1 MERLTKINKRV
12 NFSEATRAFV
22 VATGVVCAATVSAS
36 SSAVA
41 AETFTNPII
50 PGGYPDPS
58 ICRVGEDFYIANS
71 SFEYFPGLPIHHSKD
86 LVNWELIGHGLHRRD
101 QVNGEVN
108 LVDVQSD
115 GGIHAPSLRCKDGKY
130 YLITTNVYS
139 PKASGEPTQMV
150 NFVITADH
158 PEGPW
163 SEPHV
168 IDGAP
173 GIDPDLFF
181 DDDGGVWYLGN
192 HAPADA
198 AYPGEGE
205 IWLQR
210 LDPETWQ
217 LIGERHFLWRG
228 ALKRAIWAEGPHL
241 YKHDG
246 RYYLLVAEGGTS
258 FNHAVTIAV
267 SDELTGPY
275 EGNERN
281 PILTSRH
288 LSYDNWVNSTGHA
301 DLVELDD
308 GRWYMVALGIRN
320 DEERRSNMGRETH
333 LIPVEWERE
342 PYWWKEKKY
351 LWPVAAPKTGRVERK
366 TPLPFSGKN
375 QQARLAFT
383 DHFTSPKLGVE
394 WTFRRLPAVD
404 AYSLSAR
411 RGFLRLHTQQT
422 VPSARARVAQLG
434 IKQTETAFQFTA
446 RTEFE
451 ASQSETE
458 AGISIFQ
465 KDNHYLNA
473 TVRKTAEKYVLNVTL
488 ANRGEPEILVSE
500 ALPGYSG
507 ELEWRINSATGIYSI
522 SYRLNADSEWSLLHQ
537 VTSKLLLSQ
546 YYTGAH
552 IGFYTSSNGAETN
565 DFMDIDWVNFQAR
578 PSAE

>member
-228 ALKRAIWAEGPHL
+228 ALKHAIWAEGPHL

-507 ELEWRINSATGIYSI
+507 ELEWRINSVTGIYSI
-522 SYRLNADSEWSLLHQ
+522 SYRLSADSEWSLLHQ

>member
-422 VPSARARVAQLG
+422 VPSDRARVAQLG

-522 SYRLNADSEWSLLHQ
+522 SYRLSADSEWSLLHQ

>member
-351 LWPVAAPKTGRVERK
+351 VWPVAAPKTGRVERK

>member
-1 MERLTKINKRV
+1 MEHLTKTRKRSSI
-12 NFSEATRAFV
+12 SEAIRGLA
-22 VATGVVCAATVSAS
+22 VATGVVCATITSISSYSA
-36 SSAVA
+36 A

-101 QVNGEVN
+101 QVNGAVN

-150 NFVITADH
+150 NFVITADS
-158 PEGPW
+158 PQGPW

-181 DDDGGVWYLGN
+181 DDDGTVWYLGN
-192 HAPADA
+192 HAPSDA

-210 LDPETWQ
+210 LDPATWQ
-217 LIGERHFLWRG
+217 LVGERHFLWRG

-241 YKHDG
+241 YKQDG

-301 DLVELDD
+301 DLVELKD

-320 DEERRSNMGRETH
+320 DEARRSNMGRETH

-351 LWPVAAPKTGRVERK
+351 LWPVAAPTTGRVERE
-366 TPLPFSGKN
+366 TPLPFSGKR
-375 QQARLAFT
+375 QKARLAFT
-383 DHFTSPKLGVE
+383 DNFTSPELGVE
-394 WTFRRLPAVD
+394 WTFRRMPAVN

-411 RGFLRLHTQQT
+411 PGHLRLFTQQT
-422 VPSARARVAQLG
+422 VPSARERVAQLG
-434 IKQTETAFQFTA
+434 VKQTETTFQFTA

-451 ASQSETE
+451 ASQSGTE
-458 AGISIFQ
+458 AGISLFQ
-465 KDNHYLNA
+465 KDDHYLNA
-473 TVRKTAEKYVLNVTL
+473 TVRKAADEYVLNVTL
-488 ANRGEPEILVSE
+488 ANRGAPEILVSH
-500 ALPGYSG
+500 ALPSYSG
-507 ELEWRINSATGIYSI
+507 ELEWRIDSAGGTYSI
-522 SYRLNADSEWSLLHQ
+522 SYRLQADSEWSLLHQ
-537 VTSKLLLSQ
+537 LSSRLLLSQ

-552 IGFYTSSNGAETN
+552 IGFYTSSNGAETD
-565 DFMDIDWVNFQAR
+565 DFMDIDWIEYQGR
-578 PSAE
+578 SSAE

>member
-1 MERLTKINKRV
+1 MERQTETNKCV
-12 NFSEATRAFV
+12 SFSAAIRGLV
-22 VATGVVCAATVSAS
+22 VAIGVVCAVNVSAS
-36 SSAVA
+36 SSSSVS
-41 AETFTNPII
+41 ETFTNPII

-58 ICRVGEDFYIANS
+58 ICRIGEDFYIANS
-71 SFEYFPGLPIHHSKD
+71 SFEYFPGLPIHHSRD

-101 QVNGEVN
+101 QVNGAVN

-115 GGIHAPSLRCKDGKY
+115 GGIHAPSLRCKNGKY

-139 PKASGEPTQMV
+139 PKSSGEPTQMV
-150 NFVITADH
+150 NFVITADS
-158 PEGPW
+158 PKGPW
-163 SEPHV
+163 SEPNV
-168 IDGAP
+168 IKGAP

-181 DDDGGVWYLGN
+181 DDDGSVWYLGN
-192 HAPADA
+192 HAPSDA

-210 LDPETWQ
+210 LDPETWK
-217 LIGERHFLWRG
+217 LVGERHFLWRG

-241 YKHDG
+241 YKQDG

-258 FNHAVTIAV
+258 FNHAVTITV
-267 SDELTGPY
+267 SDKLTGPY

-301 DLVELDD
+301 DLVELED

-320 DEERRSNMGRETH
+320 DEKRRSNMGRETH

-351 LWPVAAPKTGRVERK
+351 LWPVAAPKTGRVERE
-366 TPLPFSGKN
+366 TLLPFSGAN
-375 QQARLAFT
+375 QEARSAFT
-383 DHFTSPKLGVE
+383 DHFTSPELGVE
-394 WTFRRLPAVD
+394 WTFRRMPAAG

-411 RGFLRLHTQQT
+411 PGHLRLFTQQT
-422 VPSARARVAQLG
+422 VPSARERVAQLG

-446 RTEFE
+446 HIEFE
-451 ASQSETE
+451 ASQSGTE
-458 AGISIFQ
+458 AGISLFQ
-465 KDNHYLNA
+465 KDDHYLNA
-473 TVRKTAEKYVLNVTL
+473 TVKQSGDQYVLNVTL
-488 ANRGEPEILVSE
+488 ANRGEPEVL
-500 ALPGYSG
+500 ATQTLPGYSG
-507 ELEWRINSATGIYSI
+507 ELEWRIDSAAGTYSI
-522 SYRLNADSEWSLLHQ
+522 SYKLQTDSEWSLLHQ
-537 VTSKLLLSQ
+537 LTSKLLLSQ

-565 DFMDIDWVNFQAR
+565 DFMDIDWVNYQAQPR
-578 PSAE
+578 AE

>member
-1 MERLTKINKRV
+1 MEHLTQTKKRASV
-12 NFSEATRAFV
+12 SEAIRGLV
-22 VATGVVCAATVSAS
+22 VATGVVCAATTSTS
-36 SSAVA
+36 SYSEA

-101 QVNGEVN
+101 QVDGAVN

-115 GGIHAPSLRCKDGKY
+115 GGIHAPSLRCKDGRY

-150 NFVITADH
+150 NFVITADS
-158 PEGPW
+158 PQGPW

-181 DDDGGVWYLGN
+181 DDDGSVWYLGN

-210 LDPETWQ
+210 LDPKTWQ
-217 LIGERHFLWRG
+217 LVGERHFLWRG

-241 YKHDG
+241 YKQDG

-301 DLVELDD
+301 DLVELEN

-351 LWPVAAPKTGRVERK
+351 LWPVAAPTTGRVERE

-375 QQARLAFT
+375 QKARLAFA
-383 DHFTSPKLGVE
+383 DNFTSPELGVE
-394 WTFRRLPAVD
+394 WTFRRMPAPD

-411 RGFLRLHTQQT
+411 PGHLRLFTQQT
-422 VPSARARVAQLG
+422 VPSARERVAQLG

-451 ASQSETE
+451 ASQSGTE
-458 AGISIFQ
+458 AGISLFQ
-465 KDNHYLNA
+465 KDDHYLNA
-473 TVRKTAEKYVLNVTL
+473 TVKQSGDHYALSVTL
-488 ANRGEPEILVSE
+488 ANRGAPEILVSQ
-500 ALPGYSG
+500 ALPSYSG
-507 ELEWRINSATGIYSI
+507 ELEWRIDSAGGTYSV
-522 SYRLNADSEWSLLHQ
+522 SYRLHADSEWSLLYQ
-537 VTSKLLLSQ
+537 LPSKLLLSQ

-552 IGFYTSSNGAETN
+552 IGFYTSSNGAETD
-565 DFMDIDWVNFQAR
+565 DFMDIDWINYQGRYSV
-578 PSAE
+578 E

>member
-394 WTFRRLPAVD
+394 WTFRRMPAVD

-522 SYRLNADSEWSLLHQ
+522 SYRLSADSEWSLLHQ

>member
-12 NFSEATRAFV
+12 KFSEATRAFV

-394 WTFRRLPAVD
+394 WTFRRMPAVD

-522 SYRLNADSEWSLLHQ
+522 SYRLSADSEWSLLHQ

>member
-1 MERLTKINKRV
+1 MEHLTQTQKRARV
-12 NFSEATRAFV
+12 CEGVRGLV
-22 VATGVVCAATVSAS
+22 VATGVICAASALASNS
-36 SSAVA
+36 SEVVD
-41 AETFTNPII
+41 TFTNPII

-101 QVNGEVN
+101 QVNGAVN

-115 GGIHAPSLRCKDGKY
+115 GGIHAPSLRCKDGRY

-150 NFVITADH
+150 NFVITADS
-158 PEGPW
+158 PQGPW

-181 DDDGGVWYLGN
+181 DDDGSVWYLGN

-210 LDPETWQ
+210 LDPQTWQ
-217 LIGERHFLWRG
+217 LVGERHFLWRG

-241 YKHDG
+241 YKQDG

-301 DLVELDD
+301 DLVELED

-351 LWPVAAPKTGRVERK
+351 LWPVAAPKTGRVERE

-375 QQARLAFT
+375 QKAQLAFI
-383 DHFTSPKLGVE
+383 DNFTSPELGVE
-394 WTFRRLPAVD
+394 WTFRRVPAPY

-411 RGFLRLHTQQT
+411 PGHLRLFTQRT
-422 VPSARARVAQLG
+422 VPSARERVAQLG
-434 IKQTETAFQFTA
+434 IKQTETAFQFNA

-451 ASQSETE
+451 ASRSGIE
-458 AGISIFQ
+458 AGISLFQ
-465 KDNHYLNA
+465 KDDHYLNA
-473 TVRKTAEKYVLNVTL
+473 TVKQSGDQYALSVTL
-488 ANRGEPEILVSE
+488 ANRGAPEILVSQ
-500 ALPGYSG
+500 ALPSYSG
-507 ELEWRINSATGIYSI
+507 ELEWRIDSAGGTYSI
-522 SYRLNADSEWSLLHQ
+522 SYRLHADSEWSQLLQ
-537 VTSKLLLSQ
+537 LPSKLLLSQ

-552 IGFYTSSNGAETN
+552 IGFYTSSNGAETD
-565 DFMDIDWVNFQAR
+565 DFMDIDWIQYQGR
-578 PSAE
+578 SSAE

>member
-1 MERLTKINKRV
+1 
-12 NFSEATRAFV
+12 
-22 VATGVVCAATVSAS
+22 
-36 SSAVA
+36 
-41 AETFTNPII
+41 
-50 PGGYPDPS
+50 
-58 ICRVGEDFYIANS
+58 
-71 SFEYFPGLPIHHSKD
+71 
-86 LVNWELIGHGLHRRD
+86 
-101 QVNGEVN
+101 
-108 LVDVQSD
+108 
-115 GGIHAPSLRCKDGKY
+115 
-130 YLITTNVYS
+130 
-139 PKASGEPTQMV
+139 MV
-150 NFVITADH
+150 NFVITADS
-158 PEGPW
+158 PQGPW
-163 SEPHV
+163 SQPHV
-168 IDGAP
+168 INGAP

-181 DDDGGVWYLGN
+181 DDDGSVWYLGN

-210 LDPETWQ
+210 LDPKTWQ
-217 LIGERHFLWRG
+217 LVGERHFLWRG

-241 YKHDG
+241 YKQDG

-267 SDELTGPY
+267 SDQLTGPY

-301 DLVELDD
+301 DLVELED

-351 LWPVAAPKTGRVERK
+351 LWPVAAPTTGRVERE

-375 QQARLAFT
+375 QTVRLAFT
-383 DHFTSPKLGVE
+383 DNFTSPELGLE
-394 WTFRRLPAVD
+394 WTFRRMPAPD
-404 AYSLSAR
+404 AYSLSTR
-411 RGFLRLHTQQT
+411 PGHLRLFTQRT
-422 VPSARARVAQLG
+422 VPSARERVAQLG

-451 ASQSETE
+451 ASKSGIE
-458 AGISIFQ
+458 AGISLFQ

-473 TVRKTAEKYVLNVTL
+473 TVKQSGDHYALSVTL
-488 ANRGEPEILVSE
+488 ANRGAPEILVSQ
-500 ALPGYSG
+500 ALPSYSG
-507 ELEWRINSATGIYSI
+507 ELEWRIDSAGGTYSV
-522 SYRLNADSEWSLLHQ
+522 SYRLHADSEWSLLYQ
-537 VTSKLLLSQ
+537 LPSKLLLSQ

-552 IGFYTSSNGAETN
+552 IGFYTSSNGAETD
-565 DFMDIDWVNFQAR
+565 DFMDIDWIKYQGR
-578 PSAE
+578 SSAE

>member
-1 MERLTKINKRV
+1 MERLTETNKCV
-12 NFSEATRAFV
+12 SFSAAIRGLV
-22 VATGVVCAATVSAS
+22 VAIGVVCAVNVSAS
-36 SSAVA
+36 SSSSVS
-41 AETFTNPII
+41 ETFTNPII

-58 ICRVGEDFYIANS
+58 ICRIGEDFYIANS
-71 SFEYFPGLPIHHSKD
+71 SFEYFPGLPIHHSRD

-101 QVNGEVN
+101 QVNGAVN

-115 GGIHAPSLRCKDGKY
+115 GGIHAPSLRCKNGKY

-139 PKASGEPTQMV
+139 PKSSGEPTQMV
-150 NFVITADH
+150 NFVITADS
-158 PEGPW
+158 PKGPW
-163 SEPHV
+163 SEPNV
-168 IDGAP
+168 IKGAP

-181 DDDGGVWYLGN
+181 DDDGSVWYLGN
-192 HAPADA
+192 HAPSDA

-210 LDPETWQ
+210 LDPETWK
-217 LIGERHFLWRG
+217 LVGERHFLWRG

-241 YKHDG
+241 YKQDG

-258 FNHAVTIAV
+258 FNHAVTITV
-267 SDELTGPY
+267 SDKLTGPY

-301 DLVELDD
+301 DLVELED

-320 DEERRSNMGRETH
+320 DEKRRSNMGRETH

-351 LWPVAAPKTGRVERK
+351 LWPVAAPKTGRVERE
-366 TPLPFSGKN
+366 TLLPFSGAN
-375 QQARLAFT
+375 QEARSAFT
-383 DHFTSPKLGVE
+383 DHFTSPELGVE
-394 WTFRRLPAVD
+394 WTFRRMPAAG

-411 RGFLRLHTQQT
+411 PGHLRLFTQQT
-422 VPSARARVAQLG
+422 VPSARERVAQLG

-446 RTEFE
+446 HIEFE
-451 ASQSETE
+451 ASQSGTE
-458 AGISIFQ
+458 AGISLFQ
-465 KDNHYLNA
+465 KDDHYLNA
-473 TVRKTAEKYVLNVTL
+473 TVKQSGDQYVLNVTL
-488 ANRGEPEILVSE
+488 ANRGEPEVL
-500 ALPGYSG
+500 ATQTLPGYSG
-507 ELEWRINSATGIYSI
+507 ELEWRIDSAAGTYSI
-522 SYRLNADSEWSLLHQ
+522 SYKLQTDSEWSLLHQ
-537 VTSKLLLSQ
+537 LTSKLLLSQ

-565 DFMDIDWVNFQAR
+565 DFMDIDWVNYQAQPR
-578 PSAE
+578 AE